1 MEFITIFLSGL
12 LGLVSPAGWLID
24 RTAENAIRSQFEK
37 VEQLQVRV
45 DNAPSYQLLQGKV
58 ERVRIAGRSLQL
70 KGQELNIAAL
80 ELETDPI
87 HLDPRSLGQIQPKLK
102 RPFQAGVR
110 LVLTQEH
117 INQALQS
124 PQLAAKLRN
133 INISAFSNFTNNPEQ
148 SYDFINPRV
157 ELLENNRLHFQVEV
171 QEHGTNVKLLKIT
184 VKSGLGIVAGRQI
197 QLVEPVISV
206 NGQVVSNQL
215 ISAIATNLSQQ
226 LDLSN
231 LEVYGLQARLLKLK
245 VRQDE
250 LEIAAFLRVE
260 PSSRFLENSRLLI

>member
-1 MEFITIFLSGL
+1 MEFLTILLSGL
-12 LGLVSPAGWLID
+12 LGLVSPVGSVID
-24 RTAENAIRSQFEK
+24 RTAENAIRSRFEK
-37 VEQLQVRV
+37 AEQLQVRV

-58 ERVRIAGRSLQL
+58 QRVRIAGRSLQL
-70 KGQELNIAAL
+70 KRQDLSIAAL

-87 HLDPRSLGQIQPKLK
+87 DLDPRSLGQRQPKLK
-102 RPFQAGVR
+102 RPFQVGVR

-124 PQLAAKLRN
+124 PQLTEELRN
-133 INISAFSNFTNNPEQ
+133 LNISELSKLTDNSGQ
-148 SYDFINPRV
+148 SYDFVNPRV
-157 ELLENNRLHFQVEV
+157 ELLENNRLRFQVNL
-171 QEHGTNVKLLKIT
+171 QEHGKNVKLLVIT
-184 VKSGLGIVAGRQI
+184 MESGLGIVAGRQI
-197 QLVEPVISV
+197 QLIEPAISV
-206 NGQVVSNQL
+206 NGEAVSNQFV
-215 ISAIATNLSQQ
+215 SAIATNLSQE

-231 LEVYGLQARLLKLK
+231 LEVYGLQTRLLKLK